1 MLKEGGMLSLWRGNG
16 INVLKIAPESA
27 FKFMAYEQGK
37 RILKGNSNRELR
49 IEERF
54 LAGSLA
60 GAFSQSIIYPLE
72 VVKTR
77 LALRRTGEFFLIF
90 LRHVRRRTIE
100 SAGFEARFK
109 YSEQLEATP
118 IK

>member
-1 MLKEGGMLSLWRGNG
+1 MIKEGGVFSLWRGNG

-37 RILKGNSNRELR
+37 RLLKGNSSRELR

-54 LAGSLA
+54 VAGSLA
-60 GAFSQSIIYPLE
+60 GAVSQSLIYPLE

-77 LALRRTGEFFLIF
+77 LALRKTGKLLFRKLIN
-90 LRHVRRRTIE
+90 
-100 SAGFEARFK
+100 
-109 YSEQLEATP
+109 
-118 IK
+118 